1 MDLHKLKK
9 FKIKYVFEG
18 FDEGNNFLHRNFSKF
33 EMNFKLKF
41 RESTVRFRL

>member
-9 FKIKYVFEG
+9 IEINIFFEG
-18 FDEGNNFLHRNFSKF
+18 FDERNNFLHRNFSKF

-41 RESTVRFRL
+41 RESNV